1 MSNKKKWIAIK
12 QALDDLEKCKETLCE
27 ISEILVDV
35 SKSHYTDSD
44 GIDEIRE
51 SILKLDHGVLTRKRE
66 MLS

>member
-27 ISEILVDV
+27 ISEILVEI
-35 SKSHYTDSD
+35 SKSHYTHSD

-51 SILKLDHGVLTRKRE
+51 AIIKLDSEVLTRKRSV
-66 MLS
+66 LS

>member
-51 SILKLDHGVLTRKRE
+51 AILKLDDGVLTRKRE